1 MEVFRLVSV
10 VHVFLIK
17 DGQVLLLRRK
27 NTGHHDGE
35 YGLPAGKLDGG
46 EPLHTAAI
54 REVRE
59 ECGAVVAPADL
70 TLIGTMHL
78 RTSGDERVDFF
89 FRAEQWT
96 GVIRNMEPDKCDEVS
111 WFPVDALPENIIP
124 FVQEAW
130 NTFRDGVWYAAY
142 GWN

>member
-1 MEVFRLVSV
+1 MSERGEEELGMEVFRLVSV

-17 DGQVLLLRRK
+17 DGQVLLLQRA

-46 EPLHTAAI
+46 EPLHSAAI

-59 ECGAVVAPADL
+59 ECGAVIAPAEL

-89 FRAEQWT
+89 FSRRSSGLERFTTWSRTNAM
-96 GVIRNMEPDKCDEVS
+96 N
-111 WFPVDALPENIIP
+111 
-124 FVQEAW
+124 
-130 NTFRDGVWYAAY
+130 
-142 GWN
+142 

>member
-1 MEVFRLVSV
+1 MSGQADFQACP
-10 VHVFLIK
+10 LI
-17 DGQVLLLRRK
+17 LSC
-27 NTGHHDGE
+27 
-35 YGLPAGKLDGG
+35 AGV
-46 EPLHTAAI
+46 E
-54 REVRE
+54 
-59 ECGAVVAPADL
+59 DL

-96 GVIRNMEPDKCDEVS
+96 GEICNMEPDKCDEIC
-111 WFPVDALPENIIP
+111 WFPVDVLPENIIP

-130 NTFRDGVWYAAY
+130 NTFRDGVWYAAH